1 MKKISVS
8 LTNLSTATV
17 LGVLTMASICAAAQA
32 QSSSARKEAHLDLAA
47 GGAVTIVNNFGSI
60 NLKSDSGHQVVIA
73 YTAHSD
79 KIEVDQQVT
88 PDKRRVEIRAHAI
101 GDQKPTAD
109 EARVDLDVMVP
120 AGTSVTVNSSTAP
133 ITADAANGDLSLFSD
148 TGHITVQNVARS
160 HVQIQTVG
168 GPVALNN
175 VSGHVDVSTSGGAV
189 QLSQVN
195 GTKVKVGTGSGN
207 ITYKGDCSG
216 GGTYAFRTHSGN
228 IDMTLPQTA
237 SVDLTASSRSGQ
249 VENDF
254 PLQTKTHPVFVP
266 KGGRSFAGTSNSGS
280 SSVELQSF
288 SGRIRV
294 KKQ

>member
-1 MKKISVS
+1 MKKTGIR
-8 LTNLSTATV
+8 LTDLSTTTV
-17 LGVLTMASICAAAQA
+17 LGVLAMASICAAAQA
-32 QSSSARKEAHLDLAA
+32 QSSPRREARLDLAP
-47 GGAVTIVNNFGSI
+47 GGAVTIINNFGSI
-60 NLKSDSGHQVVIA
+60 NLKSDSGHQVAIA

-79 KIEVDQQVT
+79 KVEVDQQVT
-88 PDKRRVEIRAHAI
+88 PDKRRVEIRTHAVAE
-101 GDQKPTAD
+101 QKPSPD
-109 EARVDLDVMVP
+109 DARVDLDVTVP

-133 ITADAANGDLSLFSD
+133 ITADGANGDLSLFSD
-148 TGHITVQNVARS
+148 TGQISVQNVARS

-168 GPVALNN
+168 GPVTLSN
-175 VSGHVDVSTSGGAV
+175 VSGHIDVSTSGGAV
-189 QLSQVN
+189 QLSQVT

-216 GGTYAFRTHSGN
+216 GGTYAFRTHTGN
-228 IDMTLPQTA
+228 IDMTLPGTA
-237 SVDLTASSRSGQ
+237 SVDLTASSRSGEVQ
-249 VENDF
+249 NDF
-254 PLQTKTHPVFVP
+254 PLQTKVHPVFVP